1 MIKHGKLS
9 KIFKKLVTRNINY
22 HYFFILFLS
31 VIVIIATLR
40 YPGLTPDT
48 LSYFLYTDFIRNGNI
63 TIVEPFHV
71 LITLSLINLGFSNE
85 LTTQCVFMIYI
96 ILTLFFLSKAYF
108 GLPNRYLVMCL
119 AILQTYIYLNLVQM
133 RWGLA
138 SSILLY
144 SLSLPEKKI
153 TKSFVLLAF
162 ASTVHYFSLLF
173 TFIVLLK
180 PRLFSLRIWI
190 AIPFVFLFLP
200 KALNSNLLLLFVE
213 SLQQIFD
220 LNFLSY
226 IYYKLDFYFERIV
239 DRDNVFTLFNAF
251 NFSSFAILSICI
263 INNKDLGPIL
273 RFIPG
278 FAMLLSLYFLFLDIP
293 IFSRRIMIFQL
304 LFAAPVF
311 VYCIRFFK
319 PSLLFLF
326 FGISLSVASFFN
338 IAFIKSL
345 VRIL

>member
-1 MIKHGKLS
+1 M
-9 KIFKKLVTRNINY
+9 VTTNINY
-22 HYFFILFLS
+22 HNFFVLFSS
-31 VIVIIATLR
+31 VLIIIATLR

-48 LSYFLYTDFIRNGNI
+48 LSYFLFTNSIRNGNI
-63 TIVEPFHV
+63 AIVEPFHV
-71 LITLSLINLGFSNE
+71 LITISLINLGFSNE

-119 AILQTYIYLNLVQM
+119 VILQTYVYLNLVQM

-144 SLSLPEKKI
+144 SLSLSEKKF
-153 TKSFVLLAF
+153 TKSFALLAF

-173 TFIVLLK
+173 SFIVFLK

-190 AIPFVFLFLP
+190 AIPLAFLFLP
-200 KALNSNLLLLFVE
+200 KTLSSSFILLFVE
-213 SLQQIFD
+213 GLQQIFD
-220 LNFLSY
+220 LNFLFY
-226 IYYKLDFYFERIV
+226 IYSKLDFYFSKNV
-239 DRDNVFTLFNAF
+239 VRDNVFTLFNAF
-251 NFSSFAILSICI
+251 TFSSFAILSICI
-263 INNKDLGPIL
+263 INNKDLGPIH

-278 FAMLLSLYFLFLDIP
+278 FAILLSLYFLFLDIP

-326 FGISLSVASFFN
+326 FGISLSVASFLN